1 MGTIFRSEP
10 MQLVQLFIQIEA
22 APDTVEGLGNL
33 NCIQFKDLNAH
44 LSTFQRSFV
53 NQVKRCDE
61 MERKLRFFDTQLK
74 KEQEI
79 ILEERGLTWDNV
91 DLEAHKIDELER
103 SYDDNFKTVTFDDL
117 ERTFSELESDL
128 ISMNTNQE
136 ALDRNYNELIEL
148 RHVLTKDNAFFSEVS
163 DRMPLDDDVNSMGL
177 LGERNVLELSP
188 AVTSNITRAVKLG
201 FVTGV
206 IARSK
211 FITFERVLWRATRG
225 NLFMKHS
232 DITEPIRDPHTGE
245 LVQKTVFIIYF
256 QGERSQQKIK
266 KICESFGANLYSCP
280 ETARERKE
288 LLNEAS
294 QRLDDLDKVL
304 KRSKT
309 HRRRILLVNI
319 GRKINLW
326 KDKVLKEKAIYHTMN
341 MFNYDTGRKCLIAE
355 GWCPKYATEQI
366 INSMRKATETS
377 GALVPSILAVVP
389 THDEPPTFFKTG
401 KFTGAY
407 QNIVDAYGVAHY
419 REANPAVFTLITFP
433 FLFAIMFGDFGHG
446 IILALVGAYFV
457 VREKKLA
464 GNLNEMLQTAFDG
477 RYMILLM
484 GLFSIFTGLLYNEAF
499 SIPLNILGSNWEYP
513 EHHNETDTFIQAHS
527 IDPNRAYEF
536 GVDPG
541 WGGSSNG
548 LAFYNSLKMKMSIIF
563 AVVHMSLGL
572 FMGLTNHI
580 HFGHFMDIWAE
591 FVPQILFFWCL
602 FGYMSFLIIFKWG
615 TNWEGTQYGPP
626 FLLNVMIQMFLSPV
640 TLLPENKL
648 FDGQHGLQIFLV
660 ILAVVCVPWMLLT
673 KPFIMRRRHQVFM
686 MSVPTGDEEEE
697 VAVDS
702 HHGVGADFDFGEMF
716 IKQSI
721 HTIEFVLGAIS
732 NTASYLRL
740 WALSLAHSELSIVFW
755 ERLFITLLSFGDG
768 SVGVQW
774 FLVFIGFSA
783 WAGVTTGVL
792 LMMESLSAF
801 LHALR
806 LHWVEFQNK
815 FYRGD
820 GIQFIPFSFDN
831 LVEDTDI

>member
-1 MGTIFRSEP
+1 MGSIFRSEP

-22 APDTVEGLGNL
+22 APDTVEGLGHL
-33 NCIQFKDLNAH
+33 NCIQFKDLNGH
-44 LSTFQRSFV
+44 LSAFQRSFV
-53 NQVKRCDE
+53 NQVKRCNE
-61 MERKLRFFDTQLK
+61 MERKLRFFETQLT

-91 DLEAHKIDELER
+91 DQESQKIDELER
-103 SYDDNFKTVTFDDL
+103 SYDENFKTVTFDDL

-148 RHVLTKDNAFFSEVS
+148 KHVLTKDNAFFSEVS
-163 DRMPLDDDVNSMGL
+163 DRIEEIEGGL
-177 LGERNVLELSP
+177 LGQNQLELSP
-188 AVTSNITRAVKLG
+188 AVQTHASRSVKLG

-206 IARSK
+206 LARSK

-232 DITEPIRDPHTGE
+232 DIEEAIRDPHTGE
-245 LVQKTVFIIYF
+245 SVQKTVFIIYF
-256 QGERSQQKIK
+256 QGERAQQKIK

-288 LLNEAS
+288 FLNEAA

-304 KRSKT
+304 KRSKV

-326 KDKVLKEKAIYHTMN
+326 KDKVLREKAIYHTMN

-389 THDEPPTFFKTG
+389 THDEPPTFFRTD
-401 KFTGAY
+401 KFTSAY

-446 IILALVGAYFV
+446 IILTLFGAYFV
-457 VREKKLA
+457 AREKKLA

-484 GLFSIFTGLLYNEAF
+484 GIFSIVTGLLYNEAF
-499 SIPLNILGSNWEYP
+499 SIPLNIFGSNWEYP
-513 EHHNETDTFIQAHS
+513 EPAHNATSITAHRL
-527 IDPNRAYEF
+527 NEHRAYEF

-580 HFGHFMDIWAE
+580 HFGHTLDILAE

-602 FGYMSFLIIFKWG
+602 FGYMSFLILFKWG
-615 TNWEGTQYGPP
+615 TDWSQAPNGAP
-626 FLLNVMIQMFLSPV
+626 FLLNVMIQMFLSPP
-640 TLLPENKL
+640 TLLPENTL
-648 FDGQHGLQIFLV
+648 FNGQHGLQVFLV
-660 ILAVVCVPWMLLT
+660 ILAVICVPWMLLA
-673 KPFIMRRRHQVFM
+673 KPLIMRHKHKIYM

-697 VAVDS
+697 HVNHDP
-702 HHGVGADFDFGEMF
+702 HHDVGADFDFGELF

-755 ERLFITLLSFGDG
+755 ERLFITLISFGDG
-768 SVGVQW
+768 NVGAQW
-774 FLVFIGFSA
+774 FLMFIGFSA

-815 FYRGD
+815 FYKGD

-831 LVEDTDI
+831 LVEVEDI